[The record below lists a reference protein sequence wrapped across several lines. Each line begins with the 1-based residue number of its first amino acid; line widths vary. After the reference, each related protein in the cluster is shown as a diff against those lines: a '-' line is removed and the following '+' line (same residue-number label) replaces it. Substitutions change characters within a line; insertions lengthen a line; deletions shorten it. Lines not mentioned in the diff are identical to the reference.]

1 MPHSLQT
8 PVKKAAI
15 AAGAATATLLSALYA
30 NTRYGVSYDINQLLS
45 EKAFRKRIDERARAL
60 GDDFSLYH
68 MMQLAE
74 PQAEAL
80 WFEGRGWTY
89 AELILE
95 SNRLAAVF
103 HHHGVSSGDV
113 VAIFTSNSPEMVLS
127 LVAVSKL
134 GAIPALINTALQR
147 QTLQHCL
154 DIANAKILVCTPDL
168 APAVAD
174 LASVSQ
180 PPPTLS
186 VSLSSFAPLQ
196 LTAEVCAVVG
206 IIQVRYE
213 DLASPMAASAPLPTK
228 RLLKDVGAL
237 VYTSG
242 TSGKPKAVAVK
253 NFLLVL
259 ASTPTTV
266 DIKNRKT
273 YLPLRIYSC
282 LPLFHATALLA
293 GLYYITGVSG
303 TLCLARK
310 FSASRFSM
318 QLVESRATRML
329 YVGELCRY
337 LVNAPPS
344 SADRAHRC
352 IVAHGN
358 GLNREVWLKLKHRF
372 GIPEIREVYRS
383 TEGIAKFDNIT
394 RFERGAGMVGFAGP
408 VKRCAEDD
416 VFLVKFDPT
425 TEAPYRDPATGFCVH
440 ASADEPGEAI
450 GRVRSMAFYNEY
462 YNNPEAT
469 NLKLISDVFEKGDL
483 FQRTGDLLVRQ
494 KSGYIRFHD
503 RSGDTFRWKG
513 ENVSAGEVRE
523 HIAQL
528 PNVQE
533 CSVYAVK
540 LEGYDGQAG
549 AATITLADPSQ
560 EAEFVDH
567 LYSRLRSGGL
577 TAYQLPKLVRFS
589 PMIEMTATFK
599 QSSVAL
605 KSLSWDPAMTTDQAD
620 STYWLNGKQYS
631 KIDSAAWS
639 LIETGKAKLHVKFFH
654 GPDNVPNSTR
664 AALRATAAQGNQHS
678 PRVGQGK
685 GPVSTVST
693 ETDDDASPPTQDAMP
708 VHVEE
713 VPVAADL
720 DALATASMLHAHPQR
735 LGESQNMTLQP
746 TLHEPH
752 HDSHQH
758 PPLPEPAARQDSVAP
773 NLAAARPHNVDG
785 GPGFGAQDQAVLL
798 PSGGSVSELLHP
810 SFLMGEIS
818 STSGADLT
826 SPTRLTQPLA
836 DPVHSHSTDLQLYEG
851 AFDLFNNN
859 NNHLHYFDYVDLAID
874 SYFPSTAS
882 RLQTSSSDCAIPA
895 ERFAHVARLWPQTGS
910 SLADDQAT
918 KLWAEVV
925 AYKGDNILMDTSIAE
940 TSPAPSG
947 GRENES
953 TWGLDED
960 KRQDMMREV
969 ALDFPRSQDGANR
982 PSFPGTRLLNLGLD
996 VVYRQSQSLLICIH
1010 RPTFSA
1016 KTVPNLVIWSFC
1028 LLGLMLL
1035 DSKQVRALALHFLPV
1050 ATQRCCDNLA
1060 TPCFG
1065 PGGSAKLI
1073 GHLTSAT
1080 VLLKAW
1086 KICPPRCSQ
1095 HETLIRMLYTQAISL
1110 AQTSGLFATR
1120 PASPSMIALLKQ
1132 VSPRDGHQSRMMSD
1146 DALWKAWARVESVK
1160 QLIASLALI
1169 DAWLAH
1175 RLSEPP
1181 LIRDPIVRF
1190 EHPCSAELFQCSS
1203 ARAWKRLIDGGA
1215 SISSGYI
1222 VIHMHELEI
1231 CLEKSPSFSSEG
1243 IIGLLSI
1250 IWIRILEARRHVVKA
1265 TSTGG
1270 YTLGNAPCRVLTS
1283 EETGRVISRTLG
1295 EVYVAHERFLR
1306 FKNPNCITMWHF
1318 LNLHLFADLDVFELA
1333 AGKGGADSAHE
1344 ALQAIALWSQT
1355 WYSRRACLHAA
1366 SIFAAMARRGLNDG
1380 TALHSEA
1387 SIFAAALVLGLYVFM
1402 MPTNRDNSS
1411 GPCQDAEPYEFL
1423 SEVDWATLGGD
1434 WGTSPLF
1441 TPSSVVSDDQESAA
1455 SRFIWAGGVVSF
1467 SGVILEGGYNAAKR
1481 ILLEFASL
1489 LEDVGKWKAKGFCHV
1504 LKILSDSLLDMED
1517 QTDVS

>member
-1 MPHSLQT
+1 MPHPLQT

-15 AAGAATATLLSALYA
+15 AAGAATATLLGTLYA
-30 NTRYGVSYDINQLLS
+30 NNRYGVSYDINQLFS

-60 GDDFSLYH
+60 GDDVSLHH

-89 AELILE
+89 AELVLE
-95 SNRLAAVF
+95 SSRLAAVF

-127 LVAVSKL
+127 LIAVSKL
-134 GAIPALINTALQR
+134 GAIPALVNTALQR

-168 APAVAD
+168 APAIAD
-174 LASVSQ
+174 LASFNQ

-186 VSLSSFAPLQ
+186 LSLSSFAPLQ
-196 LTAEVCAVVG
+196 LTAEVCTAVG

-213 DLASPMAASAPLPTK
+213 DLANPMVAPTPLPTK

-337 LVNAPPS
+337 LVNAPS
-344 SADRAHRC
+344 SPADRAHKC

-358 GLNREVWLKLKHRF
+358 GLSREVWLKLRHRF
-372 GIPEIREVYRS
+372 GIPETREVYRS

-394 RFERGAGMVGFAGP
+394 RSEGAAGMVGFAGP
-408 VKRCAEDD
+408 VRRYAEDD

-469 NLKLISDVFEKGDL
+469 KANLISDVFEKGDL
-483 FQRTGDLLVRQ
+483 FQRTGDLLVRD
-494 KSGYIRFHD
+494 KSGWIRFHD

-523 HIAQL
+523 HIGQL
-528 PNVQE
+528 PNVKD

-549 AATITLADPSQ
+549 AATITLTDPSQ

-567 LYSRLRSGGL
+567 LCSRLRSGGL

-589 PMIEMTATFK
+589 P
-599 QSSVAL
+599 
-605 KSLSWDPAMTTDQAD
+605 
-620 STYWLNGKQYS
+620 
-631 KIDSAAWS
+631 IDV
-639 LIETGKAKLHVKFFH
+639 LLRHVKFFH
-654 GPDNVPNSTR
+654 GPDNVPNGTR

-678 PRVGQGK
+678 PKACQGQ

-693 ETDDDASPPTQDAMP
+693 ETDDDASPPTREAMP
-708 VHVEE
+708 MHAEE
-713 VPVAADL
+713 APVAADL
-720 DALATASMLHAHPQR
+720 DALATASMLHAHTQG
-735 LGESQNMTLQP
+735 LDESRNMTLQP
-746 TLHEPH
+746 TLHEPR
-752 HDSHQH
+752 HDDYQH
-758 PPLPEPAARQDSVAP
+758 PPLPEPATRQHSVAP

-785 GPGFGAQDQAVLL
+785 QPNFRDQDQTVLL
-798 PSGGSVSELLHP
+798 PSGGGVNELLHP
-810 SFLMGEIS
+810 SFPMGEIS
-818 STSGADLT
+818 STSVADLT
-826 SPTRLTQPLA
+826 SPTRLTQSLV
-836 DPVHSHSTDLQLYEG
+836 DPVHSVSTDLQLYEG
-851 AFDLFNNN
+851 AFDLFSNYSNNN
-859 NNHLHYFDYVDLAID
+859 NNNLHYFDYMDFAID
-874 SYFPSTAS
+874 SYLPSTAS
-882 RLQTSSSDCAIPA
+882 RLQTSSSDCASSIPA

-910 SLADDQAT
+910 SLADDQAA

-925 AYKGDNILMDTSIAE
+925 AYKGDNILMDASIAG
-940 TSPAPSG
+940 TSPAPSVS
-947 GRENES
+947 RENES

-960 KRQDMMREV
+960 KRRDMMREV
-969 ALDFPRSQDGANR
+969 SLDFPPSQDGASR

-1016 KTVPNLVIWSFC
+1016 KSVPNMVIWSFC

-1050 ATQRCCDNLA
+1050 ATQRCCDSLA

-1073 GHLTSAT
+1073 ARLTSAT

-1095 HETLIRMLYTQAISL
+1095 HETLIRMLYNQAISL
-1110 AQTSGLFATR
+1110 AQTSGLFAAR
-1120 PASPSMIALLKQ
+1120 PTSPSMIDLLKQ
-1132 VSPRDGHQSRMMSD
+1132 VCPRGGNRSRITSD
-1146 DALWKAWARVESVK
+1146 DALWKAWARMESVK
-1160 QLIASLALI
+1160 QLIASLALT

-1181 LIRDPIVRF
+1181 LIRDPTVRF

-1215 SISSGYI
+1215 SIGNGCI

-1231 CLEKSPSFSSEG
+1231 CMVESPSFSSEG

-1265 TSTGG
+1265 PSTGDNP
-1270 YTLGNAPCRVLTS
+1270 LGNAPCRVFAS
-1283 EETGRVISRTLG
+1283 DEAGRVMSRTLG
-1295 EVYVAHERFLR
+1295 EVYVAHERFLK

-1318 LNLHLFADLDVFELA
+1318 LNLHLFANLDLFELA

-1366 SIFAAMARRGLNDG
+1366 GIFAAMARRGLNDG

-1402 MPTNRDNSS
+1402 MPMNRDDSS
-1411 GPCQDAEPYEFL
+1411 GPRQDVEPYEFL

-1434 WGTSPLF
+1434 WGASPLF

-1455 SRFIWAGGVVSF
+1455 SRFVWTGGVVSF

-1517 QTDVS
+1517 QTDGS